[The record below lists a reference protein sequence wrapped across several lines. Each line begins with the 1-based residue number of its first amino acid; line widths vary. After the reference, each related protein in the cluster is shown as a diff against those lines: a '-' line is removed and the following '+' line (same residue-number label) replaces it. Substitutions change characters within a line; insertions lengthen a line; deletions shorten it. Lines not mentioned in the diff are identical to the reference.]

1 MGLNA
6 HKRFR
11 QGQILKLITSEPIS
25 SQDEL
30 RRRLSHVKVRVT
42 QATLSRDMSELK
54 LVKTSAGY
62 KPLSNGEEASAPL
75 PPLGRA
81 LREFLVDLRPAFNLL
96 VLKTPPSGAQTTR
109 RGARRRKVQ
118 GSGRH
123 DRGDDT
129 VLVITPSAPER
140 APPSRTPWRIC
151 SDERPANGS
160 RSRSDG
166 YAGFELAQLLLR
178 HPKIQK
184 PPFYLRESSAMV
196 KC

>member
-6 HKRFR
+6 QKRFR

-62 KPLSNGEEASAPL
+62 KPLSSNGEEASAPL

-81 LREFLVDLRPAFNLL
+81 LREFLVDLRPAINML
-96 VLKTPPSGAQTTR
+96 VLKTPPSGAQPLAAALDAEKFKEIAGTI
-109 RGARRRKVQ
+109 A
-118 GSGRH
+118 
-123 DRGDDT
+123 GDDT
-129 VLVITPSAPER
+129 VLVITPSRVAR
-140 APPSRTPWRIC
+140 AAVQKRME
-151 SDERPANGS
+151 D
-160 RSRSDG
+160 
-166 YAGFELAQLLLR
+166 LLR
-178 HPKIQK
+178 
-184 PPFYLRESSAMV
+184 
-196 KC
+196 